1 MKLTK
6 RLMPC
11 AVKHPRRFFFDYWTG
26 VLAKQCHQRSDR
38 LLSQQKSAF
47 RKGGAFYFVETFQ
60 RNVFTELII
69 SH

>member
-11 AVKHPRRFFFDYWTG
+11 AVKHPGRFFFDYWTG

-38 LLSQQKSAF
+38 LLSPTKKRLLQEALF
-47 RKGGAFYFVETFQ
+47 I
-60 RNVFTELII
+60 L
-69 SH
+69 